1 MTILRANLPVS
12 YVEKKS
18 NHSWEI
24 QNRQNVF
31 KRILSPEKKIPKMI
45 SLDYFKINMFLS
57 GHLY

>member
-18 NHSWEI
+18 NYSWEI

-31 KRILSPEKKIPKMI
+31 KRTLSPEKKIPKMI